1 MKSNVIHIFLIYLFV
16 AVGLDCLLDY
26 LNDFLKRKSN
36 FMIYEKVKKM
46 KKIKVNK
53 ETARLVSIIYAVII
67 SNGNNAIYNYISK
80 SIST

>member
-1 MKSNVIHIFLIYLFV
+1 
-16 AVGLDCLLDY
+16 
-26 LNDFLKRKSN
+26 
-36 FMIYEKVKKM
+36 MIYEKVKQM